1 MNRFVVLLLIGLL
14 VPALLAHQA
23 PKNNEHN
30 EDKDKGKGGICRYK
44 STKGVEYD
52 LRLLE
57 HKAIVDYQYFD
68 PATRNTFYFRPCGMV
83 KTTGCE
89 ASSVCMVNANGKAVN
104 FGTTTAIQWADG
116 SENGASIE
124 ASYGLGEPCN
134 NGVHRKT
141 IVEYVCN
148 LNAQKSSITQATFDD
163 CSATFV
169 LESPYVCPVANY
181 CKSIGTPESCSSQDG
196 LCKWKEGQCMH
207 EDKPCGLAGH
217 FSHAPALFAIILI
230 TSTGALLACTLG
242 LCICA
247 CRRRRARICRSRS
260 GTRRCGRKS
269 SRKGLIKVKNVK
281 KQPAAPKTDVE
292 YAPFQMPFQLVPGGF
307 APINPYNNIQGYPMV
322 TFVAPQADP
331 EQQV

>member
-1 MNRFVVLLLIGLL
+1 MKHFLVLLLVGLL
-14 VPALLAHQA
+14 VPALLAHPA
-23 PKNNEHN
+23 KP
-30 EDKDKGKGGICRYK
+30 EDKDKDKDKDNGKGGICRYK
-44 STKGVEYD
+44 STTGLEYD
-52 LRLLE
+52 LRLLV
-57 HKAIVDYQYFD
+57 HKAIVDYQFFD

-124 ASYGLGEPCN
+124 ASYGLGELCN
-134 NGVHRKT
+134 NGVPRKT

-148 LNAQKSSITQATFDD
+148 LKAQKSSITGVTYDD

-181 CKSIGTPESCSSQDG
+181 CKSLGSPEACSSQDG

-207 EDKPCGLAGH
+207 DDKPCGLAGH

-247 CRRRRARICRSRS
+247 CRRRRARMCRNRA
-260 GTRRCGRKS
+260 GVRRCSRRS
-269 SRKGLIKVKNVK
+269 TRKGLIRKAK
-281 KQPAAPKTDVE
+281 KQQTPKTDAE

-307 APINPYNNIQGYPMV
+307 APVNPYNNIQGYPMV
-322 TFVAPQADP
+322 TFVAPEPD
-331 EQQV
+331 QQV